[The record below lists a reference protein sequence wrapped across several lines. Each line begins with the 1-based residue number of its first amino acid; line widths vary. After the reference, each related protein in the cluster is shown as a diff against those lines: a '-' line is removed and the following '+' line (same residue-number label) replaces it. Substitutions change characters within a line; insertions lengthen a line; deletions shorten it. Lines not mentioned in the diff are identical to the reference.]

1 VALSILFIHFY
12 CPETEGKTLEET
24 AKFFEWDSN
33 HRISSSSGDG
43 EFASKQ
49 SEDLHLIGHDGLSIV
64 DETVAQRQL
73 LSKVC
78 LIANQRLN
86 EQ

>member
-1 VALSILFIHFY
+1 MALSILFIHFY
-12 CPETEGKTLEET
+12 CPEKKGKTLEEI

-49 SEDLHLIGHDGLSIV
+49 SEWGLCCPGF
-64 DETVAQRQL
+64 TTL
-73 LSKVC
+73 NLTLSLRKK
-78 LIANQRLN
+78 IYT
-86 EQ
+86 